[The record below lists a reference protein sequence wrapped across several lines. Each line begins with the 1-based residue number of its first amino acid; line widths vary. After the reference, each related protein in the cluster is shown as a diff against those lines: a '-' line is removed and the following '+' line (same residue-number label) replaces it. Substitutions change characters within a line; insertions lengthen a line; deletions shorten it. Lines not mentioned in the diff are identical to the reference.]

1 MTKEVELLTSKDR
14 NKNERNNTTCTS
26 SSIDVYLGMIE
37 RLRTE
42 EEFSVETTRKLQT
55 HPYLQ
60 AAKNGTLT
68 VQQRRAF
75 VGEQYAIQ
83 YSDACSFA
91 TLAGH
96 TRSTPHPTKNTTTT
110 PSSSSFPIH
119 TNQSL
124 SSVDIATLPSPPEKD
139 EDDDNTDVDL
149 FQFLLTGEV
158 YASKLLLDHAKS
170 VGFTI
175 HEEDDARSRE
185 RELYDYSVTGKGQAY
200 PSYWAKLALEQKRG
214 VGAAAVAVNFVAW
227 GTMCQELLLA
237 FQTRAEYGY
246 CGQHG
251 TIPSRCVAASS
262 SSASSKE
269 VTEVE
274 GEHSKATATATAHEN
289 AQATAT
295 AKQAL
300 AFIQFFATPIDN
312 LDRMAAKVMQEEQVT
327 YEELRTDIRLLQEY
341 EVMFWDAI
349 YETK

>member
-1 MTKEVELLTSKDR
+1 MEEAAAACAI
-14 NKNERNNTTCTS
+14 CTPIECS
-26 SSIDVYLGMIE
+26 QIIKQRRWIID
-37 RLRTE
+37 
-42 EEFSVETTRKLQT
+42 
-55 HPYLQ
+55 LQ

-96 TRSTPHPTKNTTTT
+96 TRSTPHPTKNTTI

-158 YASKLLLDHAKS
+158 HASKLLLDHAKS

-175 HEEDDARSRE
+175 HEEDDARSSE
-185 RELYDYSVTGKGQAY
+185 RELLDYPVTGKGQAY
-200 PSYWAKLALEQKRG
+200 PSYWAKLALQQKRG

-246 CGQHG
+246 CGQPG
-251 TIPSRCVAASS
+251 NIPSQYAAA
-262 SSASSKE
+262 SSASSKA

-274 GEHSKATATATAHEN
+274 GEHSTATTTTTAHEN
-289 AQATAT
+289 AQAT

-341 EVMFWDAI
+341 EIMFWDAI

>member
-1 MTKEVELLTSKDR
+1 MKEAAAACAI
-14 NKNERNNTTCTS
+14 CTPIECS
-26 SSIDVYLGMIE
+26 QIIKQHRWIID
-37 RLRTE
+37 
-42 EEFSVETTRKLQT
+42 
-55 HPYLQ
+55 LQ

-96 TRSTPHPTKNTTTT
+96 TRSTPHPTKNTTT

-139 EDDDNTDVDL
+139 ENDDNTDVDL

-185 RELYDYSVTGKGQAY
+185 RELHDYPVTGKGQAY

-237 FQTRAEYGY
+237 FQTRDEYGY
-246 CGQHG
+246 CGQYG
-251 TIPSRCVAASS
+251 NIPSQCAAASS

-274 GEHSKATATATAHEN
+274 GEHSTATATATAHEN